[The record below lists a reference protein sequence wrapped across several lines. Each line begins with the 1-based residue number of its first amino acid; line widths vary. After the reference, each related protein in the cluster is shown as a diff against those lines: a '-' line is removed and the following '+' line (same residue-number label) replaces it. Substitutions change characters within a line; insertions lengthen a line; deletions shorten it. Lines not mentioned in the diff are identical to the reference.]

1 MVIRNSL
8 EGLSSLFG
16 ANTTAS
22 VGATIS
28 SGAVSDTSV
37 LNSDSATL
45 SSAASQMSQS
55 ATEDGV
61 RMEKVNAIQSALAAG
76 TYKVSSAEVASKVVD
91 ALLVSA

>member
-91 ALLVSA
+91 AMLVSA

>member
-8 EGLSSLFG
+8 EGLNSLFG
-16 ANTTAS
+16 ASATAS
-22 VGATIS
+22 VGTAIN
-28 SGAVSDTSV
+28 SGAVSNTSV

-61 RMEKVNAIQSALAAG
+61 RMDKVNAVQSALAAG

-91 ALLVSA
+91 AMLVSA